1 MDTRFSFSAILLA
14 EMEFVCT
21 NSLLVTVSDN
31 NAPCTLSTINLR
43 LSEKLLFGCVIATS
57 INFYAIH
64 KKLFTCYNEAI
75 NNKEAVAMEMTIG
88 KRIAALRREKNLKQD
103 DLAQM
108 LEVSPQAVSKWENDQ
123 TCPDISLLPKLAKI
137 LGVSVDELLSGKQ
150 ELQPVVTLVPEDQ
163 RKDIKDMML
172 RIVVD
177 SADGD
182 KVRVNLPMALVQLA
196 MEMGMEMPQVSG
208 NDALKDI
215 DWAQVMELVR
225 HGAMGNLVEVESAD
239 GDIVRIFVE

>member
-1 MDTRFSFSAILLA
+1 MD
-14 EMEFVCT
+14 
-21 NSLLVTVSDN
+21 
-31 NAPCTLSTINLR
+31 
-43 LSEKLLFGCVIATS
+43 
-57 INFYAIH
+57 
-64 KKLFTCYNEAI
+64 
-75 NNKEAVAMEMTIG
+75 MTIG

-150 ELQPVVTLVPEDQ
+150 ELQPVVTLVPEDR

-208 NDALKDI
+208 NDALKGI
-215 DWAQVMELVR
+215 DWAQVMDQVR

>member
-1 MDTRFSFSAILLA
+1 
-14 EMEFVCT
+14 
-21 NSLLVTVSDN
+21 
-31 NAPCTLSTINLR
+31 
-43 LSEKLLFGCVIATS
+43 
-57 INFYAIH
+57 
-64 KKLFTCYNEAI
+64 
-75 NNKEAVAMEMTIG
+75 MEMTIG

-172 RIVVD
+172 RIVLD

-225 HGAMGNLVEVESAD
+225 HGAMGNLIEVESAD

>member
-1 MDTRFSFSAILLA
+1 
-14 EMEFVCT
+14 
-21 NSLLVTVSDN
+21 
-31 NAPCTLSTINLR
+31 
-43 LSEKLLFGCVIATS
+43 
-57 INFYAIH
+57 
-64 KKLFTCYNEAI
+64 
-75 NNKEAVAMEMTIG
+75 MEMTIG
-88 KRIAALRREKNLKQD
+88 KRIAALRPEKNLKQD

-150 ELQPVVTLVPEDQ
+150 ELQPVVTLVPEEQ

-177 SADGD
+177 SHDGD

-225 HGAMGNLVEVESAD
+225 HGAMGNLIEVESAD

>member
-1 MDTRFSFSAILLA
+1 
-14 EMEFVCT
+14 
-21 NSLLVTVSDN
+21 
-31 NAPCTLSTINLR
+31 
-43 LSEKLLFGCVIATS
+43 
-57 INFYAIH
+57 
-64 KKLFTCYNEAI
+64 
-75 NNKEAVAMEMTIG
+75 MEMTIG

-215 DWAQVMELVR
+215 NWAQVMELVR
-225 HGAMGNLVEVESAD
+225 HGAMGNLIEVESVD

>member
-1 MDTRFSFSAILLA
+1 
-14 EMEFVCT
+14 
-21 NSLLVTVSDN
+21 
-31 NAPCTLSTINLR
+31 
-43 LSEKLLFGCVIATS
+43 
-57 INFYAIH
+57 
-64 KKLFTCYNEAI
+64 
-75 NNKEAVAMEMTIG
+75 MEMTIG
-88 KRIAALRREKNLKQD
+88 KRIAALRRENNLKQD

-225 HGAMGNLVEVESAD
+225 HGAMGNLIEAESAD

>member
-1 MDTRFSFSAILLA
+1 
-14 EMEFVCT
+14 
-21 NSLLVTVSDN
+21 
-31 NAPCTLSTINLR
+31 
-43 LSEKLLFGCVIATS
+43 
-57 INFYAIH
+57 
-64 KKLFTCYNEAI
+64 
-75 NNKEAVAMEMTIG
+75 MEMTIG

-163 RKDIKDMML
+163 RKDIKDTML

-225 HGAMGNLVEVESAD
+225 HGAMGNLIEVESAD